1 MLVDANAVLN
11 FKEAKNNSM
20 TEPAA
25 WTARPKSLQKLTLR
39 DKAWRYQGEGNA
51 NVVLSIPA
59 DGTVVRVMKEGDD
72 GGETTE
78 AAAEKLYAQL
88 RFCDTV
94 RRTFFG
100 GGGGRHVDVPVPMS
114 MSTEELRE
122 IDRVIR
128 PHRPPGRKHK
138 GLGLAGCLV
147 AVCPNYTALPP
158 TDVPGV
164 WCVEIKPKQGWV
176 HVDDVA
182 ADSPDEVRT
191 KCPFCAHQYLKLYRG
206 DVQRPSGYCPLDMFS
221 GRRERVRRAVRAL
234 LWDPQNNLKIFLDG
248 APLAAPDDGFG
259 AAAREALGSVRRFCA
274 LVAGALLGDFEGGRD
289 APVDGRDGLENDS
302 DEEEEHRSATSGAVP
317 PESCDFAGAVPM
329 PQYCVLHEI
338 LTMQQMQTTGFAA
351 VCTEYDGRHP
361 RSPQFGHVDRL
372 RPNKDGDDDAWTPV
386 DGYLVAATA
395 RDCSVYVTF
404 RRPDSSLTEIRV
416 KVSDLDPKPLST
428 VDKHRNRNANVSL
441 ACRQYLTGNSA
452 HHDPSFEVGR
462 KSEK

>member
-1 MLVDANAVLN
+1 
-11 FKEAKNNSM
+11 M
-20 TEPAA
+20 TEPAT
-25 WTARPKSLQKLTLR
+25 WTAQPKSLQKLTLR
-39 DKAWRYQGEGNA
+39 DKTWCYQGEGNA
-51 NVVLSIPA
+51 NVVLSVPA
-59 DGTVVRVMKEGDD
+59 DRTVVRVMKEGDD

-78 AAAEKLYAQL
+78 ASAEKLYLQL

-94 RRTFFG
+94 KRTFFG
-100 GGGGRHVDVPVPMS
+100 GGHHVDVPVPMN

-128 PHRPPGRKHK
+128 PHRPPSRKHK

-158 TDVPGV
+158 KDVPGV

-176 HVDDVA
+176 HEDDVA
-182 ADSPDEVRT
+182 ADGSGEVQT

-221 GRRERVRRAVRAL
+221 GRRERVQRAVRAL
-234 LWDPQNNLKIFLDG
+234 LRDPQNNLKMFLDG
-248 APLAAPDDGFG
+248 DPLAAPDDGFG
-259 AAAREALGSVRRFCA
+259 AAAGVALGSVRQFCA

-289 APVDGRDGLENDS
+289 APADGRDGSEDDS
-302 DEEEEHRSATSGAVP
+302 DGEEEKYRSAISGAVP
-317 PESCDFAGAVPM
+317 PASCDFAGAVPM
-329 PQYCVLHEI
+329 PRHCVLYEI

-351 VCTEYDGRHP
+351 VCSEYDGRPPH
-361 RSPQFGHVDRL
+361 SPQFGHVDRL
-372 RPNKDGDDDAWTPV
+372 RPNKDGDDDTWTPV

-404 RRPDSSLTEIRV
+404 RRPGSSLTAVRV

-428 VDKHRNRNANVSL
+428 IDKHRNRNANVLL
-441 ACRQYLTGNSA
+441 ACRRYSTGNSV
-452 HHDPSFEVGR
+452 HRGPSFEVER
-462 KSEK
+462 KNGK